1 MSFTGMSPDKKFVE
15 IIELHED
22 HPWFLGCQF
31 HPELKSKPFACHPLF
46 RDFIRAARAHR
57 AATQGEAQEKA
68 AQAEAV
74 EAPVAVSRETPCRT
88 RPRATKVG
96 GSRSLPVTRPA
107 AERRPSSSQGP
118 ASSSRGSTPSRWR
131 RS

>member
-1 MSFTGMSPDKKFVE
+1 MSPDRKFVE

-57 AATQGEAQEKA
+57 AA
-68 AQAEAV
+68 
-74 EAPVAVSRETPCRT
+74 SRR
-88 RPRATKVG
+88 
-96 GSRSLPVTRPA
+96 
-107 AERRPSSSQGP
+107 
-118 ASSSRGSTPSRWR
+118 SRGEVRPCTRSR
-131 RS
+131 RSTSLRGEPS

>member
-1 MSFTGMSPDKKFVE
+1 MSPDRKFVE

-57 AATQGEAQEKA
+57 AAVKGEATTG
-68 AQAEAV
+68 QAEHA
-74 EAPVAVSRETPCRT
+74 EQAVS
-88 RPRATKVG
+88 V
-96 GSRSLPVTRPA
+96 A
-107 AERRPSSSQGP
+107 ANGASGEPS
-118 ASSSRGSTPSRWR
+118 
-131 RS
+131 